1 MARESRYKDT
11 LLYQDGSVVNMGLMV
26 PPAELGTIG
35 TDWPDLVLTASDI
48 GGLDRVAVRLYGA
61 GSETLWWAVL
71 LANGIIHA
79 ERELYPG
86 IRIKVPPLSA
96 VRTFLAR

>member
-1 MARESRYKDT
+1 
-11 LLYQDGSVVNMGLMV
+11 MGLMS
-26 PPAELGTIG
+26 PPPELGTVG
-35 TDWPDLVLTASDI
+35 PDWSDLVLTSADI
-48 GGLDRVAVRLYGA
+48 GGLDRTAVRLYGA
-61 GSETLWWAVL
+61 GSETLWWSIL
-71 LANGIIHA
+71 LANGVVHT